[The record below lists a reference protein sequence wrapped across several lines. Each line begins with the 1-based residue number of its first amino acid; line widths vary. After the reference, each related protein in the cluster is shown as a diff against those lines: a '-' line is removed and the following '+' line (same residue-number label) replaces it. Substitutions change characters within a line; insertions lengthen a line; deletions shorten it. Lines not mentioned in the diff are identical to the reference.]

1 MGITATYN
9 KREFN
14 KGLNKDLDKLIDDAI
29 NLFFNLGK
37 RAVDIAFS
45 DGNYI
50 NRTGVLR
57 SSIGCGVSYNG
68 VTKKVYGFM
77 PVNGSNE
84 GVREGREFLDSV
96 LKQNVRRN
104 EVKLVVVAGAEHA
117 SYVEDNSK
125 YIVIENAKDFVEAN
139 VGSILKQLKVIT
151 I

>member
-1 MGITATYN
+1 
-9 KREFN
+9 
-14 KGLNKDLDKLIDDAI
+14 
-29 NLFFNLGK
+29 
-37 RAVDIAFS
+37 
-45 DGNYI
+45 
-50 NRTGVLR
+50 
-57 SSIGCGVSYNG
+57 
-68 VTKKVYGFM
+68 M